1 MRRVLWWLRIP
12 AALVLIAVAAAEISG
27 QAAAAVVVVIVVVA
41 VLAVAGLCWLIADG
55 GRSGRLAELLDA
67 ADGPPELP
75 VPVVELSLPGATA
88 AAPDALTLLPPADLP
103 ALPPID

>member
-1 MRRVLWWLRIP
+1 MRRVPWWLRIP
-12 AALVLIAVAAAEISG
+12 AALVVIAVAAAEISG
-27 QAAAAVVVVIVVVA
+27 QVAAAVVVVIVVVA
-41 VLAVAGLCWLIADG
+41 VLAVAGLCWVIADG

-75 VPVVELSLPGATA
+75 VPVVEPSLPGAT

>member
-1 MRRVLWWLRIP
+1 MRRVPWWLRIP
-12 AALVLIAVAAAEISG
+12 PALVVIAVAAAETSG
-27 QAAAAVVVVIVVVA
+27 QVAAAVVVVIVVVA
-41 VLAVAGLCWLIADG
+41 VLAVAGLCWVIADG

-75 VPVVELSLPGATA
+75 VPVVEPSLPGAT